1 MRFPLSKILTCAVGV
16 VTVLPLVLSAAV
28 LVSFPVVAGESKN
41 LTMFRDVNA
50 DGKIDIVT
58 PMGEVFYNVGN
69 NRYRSN
75 EIIFTG
81 DGYRLKEYAFANGTL
96 VPYLG
101 PVSSM
106 DPSPFHF
113 LDQDGDGIPETIIF
127 TNYGDFSMT
136 LYRDDGTG
144 TFTLIKSVDI
154 LADPTPEY
162 IAVIDLWELKKKY
175 GEIEL
180 L

>member
-1 MRFPLSKILTCAVGV
+1 MRFPRGKILTCAVGI
-16 VTVLPLVLSAAV
+16 VTVLPLILCAAV
-28 LVSFPVVAGESKN
+28 LVSFPVVASEGKD
-41 LTMFRDVNA
+41 LTMLRDVNA

-58 PMGEVFYNVGN
+58 PTGQVFYNVGN

-81 DGYRLKEYAFANGTL
+81 DGYRLREFTFVNGTL
-96 VPYLG
+96 IPILDTY
-101 PVSSM
+101 PTM
-106 DPSPFHF
+106 HPSPFYF
-113 LDQDGDGIPETIIF
+113 LDQDGDGVPETVIF
-127 TNYGDFSMT
+127 VNYGDFSMT

-144 TFTLIKSVDI
+144 TFTLIRSVDI

-162 IAVIDLWELKKKY
+162 IAVIDLWELKKKH
-175 GEIEL
+175 GEVEL